1 MTISSARG
9 TPAQNTGPVTGQPR
23 LTGYAGFRGFGE
35 RRLLFDLDR
44 AALAWT
50 HRNRGLDRA
59 TTNDNYLAGALVR
72 WWVKVAAVAT
82 AGPLKAHEPIAAGIE
97 PQSHREEEAKLV
109 ELPSPTP
116 SGPGSGLSPP
126 AHADKASSTSEA
138 NTLFL
143 TLPRTSDHNEKFP
156 GAGAALSSSFPG
168 TLIGSLGRRA
178 SREVSLLCS
187 PRFDPLVRGQPFRIC
202 ADGR

>member
-1 MTISSARG
+1 LERSRYTG
-9 TPAQNTGPVTGQPR
+9 PDTGPVTGQPR

-82 AGPLKAHEPIAAGIE
+82 AGPLKAHEPIAAGID

-109 ELPSPTP
+109 ELPS
-116 SGPGSGLSPP
+116 L
-126 AHADKASSTSEA
+126 
-138 NTLFL
+138 
-143 TLPRTSDHNEKFP
+143 
-156 GAGAALSSSFPG
+156 
-168 TLIGSLGRRA
+168 LG
-178 SREVSLLCS
+178 ESLLHQ
-187 PRFDPLVRGQPFRIC
+187 LVPVQILDADIRIRSLDVPALRHVVDLPDGEIDAVRARIWTLASC
-202 ADGR
+202 AR